1 MAFDFAAARLNMV
14 ENQVRTNDVTDLDIQ
29 DAMRVVE
36 REKLCPPDKHYLAY
50 AETAVEYRPGW
61 FMMQP
66 RDVSKLLQAILPR
79 EGERALAIAA
89 PYAAEVMKK
98 IGLLVDQREA
108 GADLKAAIGEE
119 PYTVIISEGAVWET
133 PKTWLDALAVG
144 GRVVPLE
151 GAAHRRGALH
161 RHLSEGAVWET
172 PKTWLDALAVGG
184 RMGVVERRGP
194 VGKARLYTRGE
205 DGLIAAREIF
215 DATPPLAPGLQPEPS
230 FAF

>member
-98 IGLLVDQREA
+98 IGLIVDQREA

-144 GRVVPLE
+144 GR
-151 GAAHRRGALH
+151 
-161 RHLSEGAVWET
+161 
-172 PKTWLDALAVGG
+172 
-184 RMGVVERRGP
+184 MGVVERRGP
-194 VGKARLYTRGE
+194 VGKARLYTRGD

>member
-144 GRVVPLE
+144 GR
-151 GAAHRRGALH
+151 
-161 RHLSEGAVWET
+161 
-172 PKTWLDALAVGG
+172 
-184 RMGVVERRGP
+184 MGVVERRGP